1 MKAALFFWAYLFLVV
16 YAAHAQVG
24 TGSIVAFQL
33 AHNKFVI
40 AADSRVILDSG
51 VPDDHECKIA
61 AFKSKGVIF
70 AATNGVS
77 YANKGLNDPMPSWN
91 AIDDARSAVI
101 AEGTT
106 GRINA
111 NNAVDRIAANW
122 ESSMQ
127 KRWSKMLLYFPDT
140 IRFFASKNN
149 GGLTNAIFAGARGRS
164 IDLVMTSLVL
174 DNNSVKVERHI
185 QNCSVIPCAS
195 GETDVFN
202 KYIASGKGVMT
213 EPPKVMASVG
223 YELLRVI
230 KLVDLSIAE
239 DKSGTIHGPIDAL
252 ELSTN
257 GTIRWHQKKCNC
269 PANSD

>member
-1 MKAALFFWAYLFLVV
+1 VKTALFFGAYLFLIV

-24 TGSIVAFQL
+24 TGSIVTFRL

-40 AADSRVILDSG
+40 AADSRVILENG

-70 AATNGVS
+70 AATNGVR
-77 YANKGLNDPMPSWN
+77 YVNKGINDPMPSWN
-91 AIDDARSAVI
+91 AIDDARSVI
-101 AEGTT
+101 AEGTK

-111 NNAVDRIAANW
+111 VDIIAANW

-127 KRWSKMLLYFPDT
+127 KRWSQMLFYFPDT
-140 IRFFASKNN
+140 IRSLASKNN

-174 DNNSVKVERHI
+174 NNNSVKVERHI
-185 QNCSVIPCAS
+185 QNCTAAPCAS

-202 KYIASGKGVMT
+202 KYMSSGKEFMAAS
-213 EPPKVMASVG
+213 PKLIASVG

-230 KLVDLSIAE
+230 KLVDLSVAE
-239 DKSGTIHGPIDAL
+239 DKTGTIHGPVDAV
-252 ELSTN
+252 ELSNN

-269 PANSD
+269 PENSD